1 MNPLLIIVGTA
12 GIFVLAFGLATRA
25 WLALLDYFE
34 TLIPSGR
41 LCSGQQ

>member
-12 GIFVLAFGLATRA
+12 GLVVLVFVLATMA
-25 WLALLDYFE
+25 WLALMDCFE

-41 LCSGQQ
+41 LSSGQ